1 MSDKQQNLETKLW
14 AVADVLR
21 GTMDANEFK
30 NYILGFIFYKYLSEK
45 IELRLTNELK
55 QDGLTFEQAYAIDK
69 FKKDLR
75 QEAIENLGYF
85 IEPQDLFSN
94 LVKQA
99 SVDDEDLIQNV
110 ERAFKKVGDSS
121 IGGESAQD
129 FENLFDDVD
138 LQSSK
143 LGRKVSDKN
152 KLIGQIIKH
161 LSEIDFELEN
171 DENDILGDAYEYLI
185 SQFAS
190 DAGKK
195 AGEFYTPQE
204 VSKIL
209 AKLVTVGK
217 NRLKSVYDPTCGS
230 GSLLLRVSKEVRV
243 TDFYGQ
249 ELNQTTYNL
258 ARMNMILHDVNFN
271 DFDIR
276 QGDSLEEPLFIDERF
291 EAIVANPPFS
301 AKWSSDK
308 KFLDDERFSAA
319 GKLPPKSKADYA
331 FVEHMIYHLDENGT
345 MAIVLPHGVLFRG
358 AAEGTIR
365 KFLVDERNYLDA
377 VIGLPAN
384 LFYGT
389 SIPTCVLVFKK
400 CREENDDIL
409 FIDASQEF
417 EKVKNQNKL
426 RKSDIDKIVNTY
438 INREEIDK
446 YSHRASLEEIKEN
459 DFNLNIPR
467 YVDTFEE
474 EEPVDLDEVC
484 KELEKISEEMKEV
497 DAEIKKYCD
506 ELGIKAPLF

>member
-55 QDGLTFEQAYAIDK
+55 QDGLDFEQAYAIDK

-99 SVDDEDLIQNV
+99 SVGDEDLIQNV

-426 RKSDIDKIVNTY
+426 RESDIDKIVNTY

>member
-55 QDGLTFEQAYAIDK
+55 QDGLDFEQAYAIDK

-99 SVDDEDLIQNV
+99 SVGDEDLIQNV

-121 IGGESAQD
+121 IGGKSAQD

-389 SIPTCVLVFKK
+389 SIPTCVLIFKK

-426 RKSDIDKIVNTY
+426 RESDIDKIVNTY